1 MLRLRRNRKG
11 QRGQIIVLFEL
22 VIIICLMV
30 AALVIDI
37 GVLRNNRQ
45 ILVNT
50 MDAAALAGG
59 SQLPVDASNVDAA
72 NALIAET
79 IQVDYPGLPSSMYSI
94 SYRCL
99 IGANDTGPLI
109 ARDIPAVCNPTN
121 ALGHAPIASDFTGA
135 GPTRVSAC
143 DPYLGDTCNVVVVSG
158 TSITEYRLAPVVG
171 LNQGSTGGVTS
182 AACRGACGAA
192 PVVPVDLVI
201 VLDRTMSMSGSSGG
215 KNKIQSLQN
224 AAKAVLSVY
233 NPAQQRVGLVLTGP
247 GKINSSGAPVTG
259 SCPGGGTAY
268 GVADNDNWS
277 PLTTLNAAI
286 TSTTATTIKVNGPKY
301 LGFKSVPFDIAINTE
316 RMTVTAV
323 SGSSAPYT
331 WTVTRGVK
339 VGTLSTTAATHSSG
353 TSVYG
358 AYSWTPSGTTVGMWE
373 PVGLSGTD
381 SDSPP
386 ASPSG
391 AAGTYSI
398 DGVPN
403 TSSTIVKAI
412 NCISA
417 ASDGTD
423 LATPIRMAQWYLD
436 NYGRPGVTEGIIVE
450 TDGHPQYGFDSTN
463 AQPGTT
469 AAHTCQAAYD
479 AAAAAKADKT
489 NDPNGIQVFTIG
501 YGVDNSVYCPTK
513 ATSVTQGNGDYNI
526 FESST
531 WSHKHATDLLAAMAT
546 DSAHYFENPSSDQ
559 LEQVFTQAATQLVG
573 GGAHLIQLYPAPI
586 VTGASGGASSV
597 SITGRYFTGAEAVYF
612 GGGAASFT
620 VSGDSSITAHAP
632 SKPSGTVV
640 DVVVVT
646 PGGFSVI
653 TPADHYTY
661 P

>member
-22 VIIICLMV
+22 VIIICLMI

-59 SQLPVDASNVDAA
+59 SQLPVDATNVDQA
-72 NALIAET
+72 NALIAAT
-79 IQVDYPGLPSSMYSI
+79 IQADYPGLPSSMYSI
-94 SYRCL
+94 QYKCL
-99 IGANDTGPLI
+99 IGADATGPLI
-109 ARDIPAVCNPTN
+109 LRDIPAVCDPTH

-192 PVVPVDLVI
+192 PIVPVDLVI
-201 VLDRTMSMSGSSGG
+201 ILDRTMSMSGSSGG
-215 KNKIQSLQN
+215 ADKITSLKN

-247 GKINSSGAPVTG
+247 GKINASGAPVTA
-259 SCPGGGTAY
+259 SCSGGGTAY

-277 PLTTLNAAI
+277 PLATLSSSVNA
-286 TSTTATTIKVNGPKY
+286 TATTIQVGAPKW
-301 LGFKSVPFDIAINTE
+301 LPFKSVPFDIAINTE

-339 VGTLSTTAATHSSG
+339 VGTLSTTAASHSSG
-353 TSVYG
+353 ASVYG
-358 AYSWTPSGTTVGMWE
+358 AYFWNPSATTVGMWE

-381 SDSPP
+381 SQSPP
-386 ASPSG
+386 PSPSG

-398 DGVPN
+398 GGVPN

-423 LATPIRMAQWYLD
+423 LATPIKMAQWYLD
-436 NYGRPGVTEGIIVE
+436 HYGRAGVTQGIIVE

-469 AAHTCQAAYD
+469 AAHTCQAALD
-479 AAAAAKADKT
+479 AATAAKADTT
-489 NDPNGIQVFTIG
+489 NDENGIQIFTIG
-501 YGVDNSVYCPTK
+501 YGVDKSVYCPTK
-513 ATSVTQGNGDYNI
+513 ATRVTDGNGDYNV
-526 FESST
+526 FESTT

-546 DSAHYFENPSSDQ
+546 DSAHYFENPSSAQ
-559 LEQVFTQAATQLVG
+559 LTQVFTQAATQLVG

-586 VTGASGGASSV
+586 VTGASGGAASV
-597 SITGRYFTGAEAVYF
+597 SVTGKYFTGATAVFF
-612 GGGAASFT
+612 GSGAASFT
-620 VSGDSSITAHAP
+620 VNGDSSITAHAP
-632 SKPSGTVV
+632 AKPSGTVV

-646 PGGFSVI
+646 PGGMSVI
-653 TPADHYTY
+653 TSSSRYTY